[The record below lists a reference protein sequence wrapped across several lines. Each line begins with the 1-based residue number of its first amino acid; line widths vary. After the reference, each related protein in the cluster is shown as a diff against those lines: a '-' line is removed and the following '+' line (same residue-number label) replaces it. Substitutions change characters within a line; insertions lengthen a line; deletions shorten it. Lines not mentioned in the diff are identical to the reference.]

1 LKLYDKLIINENYF
15 KIDIA
20 KVTYVVEKID
30 KDVVEHIN
38 VYRVKNVVYFKIV
51 NIIMKILKSVYE
63 NSNC

>member
-1 LKLYDKLIINENYF
+1 MKLYDKLIINENYF